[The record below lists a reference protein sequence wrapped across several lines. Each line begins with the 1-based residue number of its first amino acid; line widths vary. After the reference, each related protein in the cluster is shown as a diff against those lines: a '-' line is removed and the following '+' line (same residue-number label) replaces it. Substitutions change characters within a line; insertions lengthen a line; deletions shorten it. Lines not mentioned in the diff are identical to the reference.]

1 MLTLLVGPPGGGKT
15 LFAIDKIKKIS
26 TNQLPEFKS
35 IQNVY
40 TNISGFKFDLF
51 VDNQVKF
58 KRFVFDDFYI
68 HLKILFGLFKSN
80 ENKDNLDDILQNYC
94 KEHKIL
100 NAYFIIDEAHNYFD
114 NQDKIKMWWL
124 TYHRHLNHEI
134 LFITQNK
141 SLINAQYRNIPEIF
155 IKALPRSKA
164 ISKNTLRYNHYTE
177 YRMTNKFSTTEIT
190 INPTYFDLYTSGNIS
205 NQKRVGLKYIIL
217 FLISIVFFFIA
228 FGYFSYKMVFSP
240 LSSTNEEPK
249 QDTEKTE
256 PNTENFTKNETFSE
270 LKTIQT
276 PINSDNTLNNSTN
289 NDLIQNNKLKLFKF
303 NCFSKFCYYKLDNK
317 TTVEIPSNILKTYL
331 LNIDID
337 KKFTEIKNSRLVIY
351 VLVNEDKFNFLEKG
365 VRNDQENFNT
375 MLPMANIVQ

>member
-249 QDTEKTE
+249 QDIEKTQPADTINKTNQIQE
-256 PNTENFTKNETFSE
+256 LPQNQSFNQNQIITTQPAYTQNEN
-270 LKTIQT
+270 
-276 PINSDNTLNNSTN
+276 
-289 NDLIQNNKLKLFKF
+289 LKLFKF

>member
-15 LFAIDKIKKIS
+15 LYAIDKIKKIS

-51 VDNQVKF
+51 TDNQVNF
-58 KRFVFDDFYI
+58 IRFVFDDFYI
-68 HLKILFGLFKSN
+68 HLKILYGLFKSN
-80 ENKDNLDDILQNYC
+80 ENKDNLDEVLQKYC
-94 KEHKIL
+94 LDNNLL
-100 NAYFIIDEAHNYFD
+100 NSYFIIDEVHNYFD

-141 SLINAQYRNIPEIF
+141 SLINIQYRNIPEIF

-205 NQKRVGLKYIIL
+205 NQKRVGLKYLIL
-217 FLISIVFFFIA
+217 FLIFIVFFFIS
-228 FGYFSYKMVFSP
+228 FGYFVYKMMFN
-240 LSSTNEEPK
+240 SSVSF
-249 QDTEKTE
+249 QDESTMQ
-256 PNTENFTKNETFSE
+256 NITKNETFSTNQSLE
-270 LKTIQT
+270 VAQIQQ
-276 PINSDNTLNNSTN
+276 PLVS
-289 NDLIQNNKLKLFKF
+289 NDLPKQENLKLYKF
-303 NCFSKFCYYKLDNK
+303 NCFEQFCYYKIDKSNNF
-317 TTVEIPSNILKTYL
+317 EIPLNILREYL
-331 LNIDID
+331 LDIDIN
-337 KKFTEIKNSRLVIY
+337 KQFSELKNNRLFIY
-351 VLVNEDKFNFLEKG
+351 VLVDENKFNFIKE
-365 VRNDQENFNT
+365 VRNEENSNN
-375 MLPMANIVQ
+375 MLPITGFNK

>member
-80 ENKDNLDDILQNYC
+80 ENKDDLDEILQKYC
-94 KEHKIL
+94 LEHNLL
-100 NAYFIIDEAHNYFD
+100 NSFFIIDEAHNYFD

-141 SLINAQYRNIPEIF
+141 SLINIQYRNIPEIF

-217 FLISIVFFFIA
+217 FLISIIFFFIA

-240 LSSTNEEPK
+240 LSSTNEDPK
-249 QDTEKTE
+249 QDTQKTQ
-256 PNTENFTKNETFSE
+256 PAD
-270 LKTIQT
+270 TI
-276 PINSDNTLNNSTN
+276 NNSNQTTQ
-289 NDLIQNNKLKLFKF
+289 LPQNQQFNQNQVITTQPADTQNEKLKLFKF

-317 TTVEIPSNILKTYL
+317 TTIEIPSNILKTYL

-351 VLVNEDKFNFLEKG
+351 VLVNEDKFKFLEKG

>member
-15 LFAIDKIKKIS
+15 LYAIDKIKKIS

-51 VDNQVKF
+51 TDNQVNF
-58 KRFVFDDFYI
+58 IRFVFDDFYI
-68 HLKILFGLFKSN
+68 HLKILYGLFKSN
-80 ENKDNLDDILQNYC
+80 ENKDNLDEVLQKYC
-94 KEHKIL
+94 LDNNLL
-100 NAYFIIDEAHNYFD
+100 NSYFIIDEVHNYFD

-141 SLINAQYRNIPEIF
+141 SLINIQYRNIPEIF

-205 NQKRVGLKYIIL
+205 NQKRVGLKYLIL
-217 FLISIVFFFIA
+217 FLIFIVFFFIS
-228 FGYFSYKMVFSP
+228 FGYFVYNRMS
-240 LSSTNEEPK
+240 
-249 QDTEKTE
+249 
-256 PNTENFTKNETFSE
+256 
-270 LKTIQT
+270 IW
-276 PINSDNTLNNSTN
+276 
-289 NDLIQNNKLKLFKF
+289 
-303 NCFSKFCYYKLDNK
+303 
-317 TTVEIPSNILKTYL
+317 
-331 LNIDID
+331 
-337 KKFTEIKNSRLVIY
+337 
-351 VLVNEDKFNFLEKG
+351 
-365 VRNDQENFNT
+365 
-375 MLPMANIVQ
+375 